1 MIKDN
6 HETEITETNEATQPA
21 PVDIPKQK
29 REVGMQEKET
39 FPEYQKKRKTN
50 PILDRIPYIAFETKF
65 LRDPDEAISRWQPD
79 KYTQWAN
86 RQLLDIVIHVAELT
100 GTTLEQI
107 LDPETRTPE
116 QYKMIFD
123 INNSIQVNRL
133 SAFFNSNYMK
143 ALKSLKEIK
152 GQYNDIHEDDAEY
165 ISTKELSVI
174 VFFAMHENISPS
186 EKANLT
192 QEQLDEIQHIFTIVD
207 NFLCDNGELTGE
219 RLLIDVVE
227 CICKEFSI
235 TDKEEI
241 IEKITTQPVGSF
253 LFPVDKVNGSIW
265 DNKDDIS
272 TTEITIP
279 LKAEPD
285 TSKIQVTNSVIL
297 WLDELESNSAIQ
309 RLTQYDLRVY
319 MAIGNLYNAGNS
331 KISIRDIYKAMGN
344 NSNLA
349 TTQKKKILLSIE
361 KMSSIR
367 ITIDTTEEEQAGYRY
382 PNLHI
387 KRRNLIYTKV
397 DVALKRGQETEVIEL
412 MEEPVLFQFAL
423 ARNQYTTIPDTL
435 LCSPVSKTEVTLAIE
450 NYLLRRITER
460 GKNGGTI
467 LLSTVYEKAGIKT
480 RQQKHKAKEKIKTLL
495 DYWKEQGFIS
505 DYDICMNDNKAK
517 QEECIKIKRK

>member
-6 HETEITETNEATQPA
+6 HETETNETTQPA
-21 PVDIPKQK
+21 PVDIPNQK
-29 REVGMQEKET
+29 GKVH
-39 FPEYQKKRKTN
+39 EYPRKIKVN
-50 PILDRIPYIAFETKF
+50 PLLERIPSVF
-65 LRDPDEAISRWQPD
+65 LDMEFLSDPDEAIAHWSPD
-79 KYTQWAN
+79 RCPQWVEENILNTAN
-86 RQLLDIVIHVAELT
+86 YIAKEIGAT
-100 GTTLEQI
+100 PEQMI
-107 LDPETRTPE
+107 NPKTRTPE
-116 QYKMIFD
+116 QDKRMIELTRR
-123 INNSIQVNRL
+123 IQMKRL
-133 SAFFNSNYMK
+133 HDFLNSNYMK
-143 ALKSLKEIK
+143 ALESLKEIK
-152 GQYNDIHEDDAEY
+152 GQFQDTHEDDAEC
-165 ISTKELSVI
+165 ISPKELSVAI
-174 VFFAMHENISPS
+174 FFAMHVNISPT
-186 EKANLT
+186 EKSNLT
-192 QEQLDEIQHIFTIVD
+192 QEQLEEIQHIFTIID
-207 NFLCDNGELTGE
+207 KFLCDNGELTEE
-219 RLLIDVVE
+219 RLLISIAE
-227 CICKEFSI
+227 CVCEEFSI
-235 TDKEEI
+235 TYKEEV

-272 TTEITIP
+272 TTAITIP

-285 TSKIQVTNSVIL
+285 KSKIQVTNSVIL

-349 TTQKKKILLSIE
+349 SSQKKKILLSIE

-387 KRRNLIYTKV
+387 KRRNLLYTKV
-397 DVALKRGQETEVIEL
+397 DLAFKRGQETEVIVL

-423 ARNQYTTIPDTL
+423 ARNQYTTIPATL

-450 NYLLRRITER
+450 NYLLKRITER

-467 LLSTVYEKAGIKT
+467 LLSTVYEKAGIQT

-517 QEECIKIKRK
+517 PEECIKIKEN

>member
-21 PVDIPKQK
+21 PATIPKK
-29 REVGMQEKET
+29 KNGAGMPEKET

-50 PILDRIPYIAFETKF
+50 PILDRITSVAFEMEF
-65 LRDPDEAISRWQPD
+65 LKDPDEAIARWQPD
-79 KYTQWAN
+79 KYTQWVN
-86 RQLLDIVIHVAELT
+86 KQLLEIVIHTAELT
-100 GTTLEQI
+100 DSTLEHI
-107 LDPETRTPE
+107 LEPKTRTPE
-116 QYKMIFD
+116 QEKIILD
-123 INNSIQVNRL
+123 TINCIEVNRM

-152 GQYNDIHEDDAEY
+152 GQFQDTHEDDAGY

-207 NFLCDNGELTGE
+207 KFLCDNGELTGE

-272 TTEITIP
+272 TTAITIP

-285 TSKIQVTNSVIL
+285 NSKRQVTNTVML
-297 WLDELESNSAIQ
+297 CLDELKDNSAIQ

-319 MAIGNLYNAGNS
+319 MAIGNLYNAGNN
-331 KISIRDIYKAMGN
+331 KISIKDIYKAMGN
-344 NSNLA
+344 TKNPA
-349 TTQKKKILLSIE
+349 PDQRKKILISIE

-367 ITIDTTEEEQAGYRY
+367 ITIDTTEEERAGYRY

-387 KRRNLIYTKV
+387 KRRNLLYTKV
-397 DVALKRGQETEVIEL
+397 DVAFKRGQETEVIVL

-423 ARNQYTTIPDTL
+423 LRNQYTTVPATL
-435 LCSPVSKTEVTLAIE
+435 LCSPVSKTEATLAIE

-460 GKNGGTI
+460 GKNDGTI
-467 LLSTVYEKAGIKT
+467 LLSTVYEKAGIQTK
-480 RQQKHKAKEKIKTLL
+480 QQRYKAKEKIKNLL
-495 DYWKEQGFIS
+495 DYYKEQGFIS

-517 QEECIKIKRK
+517 PEECIKIKKK